1 MLVAAWRG
9 HFDTIVCWKSDR
21 LSRGMYAAALLEV
34 VEAQAHQIRL
44 EAVMD
49 AIGKI
54 ELDNYRERST
64 LRKRGTAKQGR
75 ACTPAASPTDTAL
88 ETIDDQAE
96 VVRRTFQMYVDE
108 GMGSYSIAVLPTDEG
123 ITTQTG
129 KLLWLQSRF
138 HHSLGNATYTGSWVY
153 GNYRHVSTEN
163 GVKVYDQPWDTWIE
177 IPMPHR
183 TSPSG
188 ERLRRF
194 RRPPACPRVS
204 LNDKS
209 GAFYKLKEPTALAK
223 IGHARS
229 QKFDF
234 VVGLLPRHLYPCWQ
248 MKANT
253 R

>member
-1 MLVAAWRG
+1 
-9 HFDTIVCWKSDR
+9 
-21 LSRGMYAAALLEV
+21 MYAAALLEV

-138 HHSLGNATYTGSWVY
+138 HHILGNALTRAPGS
-153 GNYRHVSTEN
+153 TATT
-163 GVKVYDQPWDTWIE
+163 D
-177 IPMPHR
+177 
-183 TSPSG
+183 TSPPRTESRSTTSRGTSG
-188 ERLRRF
+188 LRF
-194 RRPPACPRVS
+194 RCRIEPLRVVS
-204 LNDKS
+204 AFADS
-209 GAFYKLKEPTALAK
+209 GA
-223 IGHARS
+223 
-229 QKFDF
+229 
-234 VVGLLPRHLYPCWQ
+234 HLRVPGSP
-248 MKANT
+248 
-253 R
+253 